1 MSPENCNVDII
12 INGIKFPLKSGPTF
26 GFNVVLDDDEEGYVA
41 EPVVNVR
48 LLLTIIPEK
57 YLNEIAR
64 MVVLEREKR
73 GLE

>member
-12 INGIKFPLKSGPTF
+12 INGIKFPIKTGPAF
-26 GFNVVLDDDEEGYVA
+26 HFNVILEDDEQSYVA

-48 LLLTIIPEK
+48 MLLTLMPDK
-57 YLNEIAR
+57 HLNEIAR